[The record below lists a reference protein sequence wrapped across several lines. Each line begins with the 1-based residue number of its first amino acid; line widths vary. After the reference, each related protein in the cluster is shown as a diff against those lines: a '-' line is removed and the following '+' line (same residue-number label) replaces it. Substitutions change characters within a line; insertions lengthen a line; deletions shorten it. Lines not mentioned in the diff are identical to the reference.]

1 MNKFD
6 EDIITALATPN
17 GEGAI
22 AVIRVSGKECF
33 NQIDKIF
40 KGKIPLSEAKKNTIH
55 YGKIIYKNEII
66 DDVLVSIF
74 HSPNSYTGEDSVEIS
89 THGNP
94 LIVQKIIEILLKQ
107 NIRLAEP
114 GEFTKRAFL
123 NGKFDLTQ
131 AEAVADIIQ
140 SRNDSALKG
149 ARNQL
154 NGLLSAQ
161 INNIKNSLI
170 EIISLLELE
179 LDFAEED
186 LLFISRNEIITKIEK
201 IIRTFEVLISSYKFG
216 RILRDGVNV
225 AIVGKPNVGKSSLL
239 NYFVKENR
247 AIVSEIP
254 GTTRDVI
261 IEEVNIEGVL
271 FKFYD
276 TAGFRE
282 SEDEIEILG
291 VQKSEKTILQA
302 DFVLLIHDVEQE
314 LDLNFYNKIISLIE
328 ENRVLLVQNK
338 IDKTIKKL
346 KENEIGISAKTG
358 EGIEKLFKVLL
369 ERIGQT
375 KIYTENSLII
385 NNIRHLEILTKAKNY
400 LTNAVKSIE
409 ENQSQEF
416 ISIEIRY
423 TLEMLDEIIGV
434 VTTDEILNNIFN
446 KFCIGK

>member
-1 MNKFD
+1 
-6 EDIITALATPN
+6 
-17 GEGAI
+17 
-22 AVIRVSGKECF
+22 
-33 NQIDKIF
+33 
-40 KGKIPLSEAKKNTIH
+40 
-55 YGKIIYKNEII
+55 
-66 DDVLVSIF
+66 VLVSIF

-107 NIRLAEP
+107 KIRLAEP

-131 AEAVADIIQ
+131 AEAVADIIK

-154 NGLLSAQ
+154 NGLLSEE
-161 INNIKNSLI
+161 IKNIKKSLI

-186 LLFISRNEIITKIEK
+186 LQFISRNEIVSKIRE
-201 IIRTFEVLISSYKFG
+201 IIRIFETLITSYRFG
-216 RILRDGVNV
+216 RILRDGVNI

-261 IEEVNIEGVL
+261 IEEVNIEGIL

-282 SEDEIEILG
+282 SDNEIETLG
-291 VQKSEKTILQA
+291 VEKSEKTILQA
-302 DFVLLIHDVEQE
+302 DFVMLIHDVEQE
-314 LDLNFYNKIISLIE
+314 LDLQFYNRIVSLTE

-346 KENEIGISAKTG
+346 NENEIGISAKTG
-358 EGIEKLFKVLL
+358 EGIEKLFKHLM

-385 NNIRHLEILTKAKNY
+385 TNLRHLEILTKGKNY
-400 LTNAVKSIE
+400 LKNAIYALE
-409 ENQSQEF
+409 INQSQEF